1 MELALLFL
9 PLLASITSGF
19 FGKYLGDINSEIV
32 TSLFVSISALL
43 SIILFYQVIVNGY
56 ENNVVVANWINSGT
70 LDVNW
75 SIKVDALSSVMLVV
89 VTLVSALVH
98 IYSIGYMSHDPHKP
112 RFMAYLSL
120 FTFSMLTLVTSDNFL
135 QLFFGWEGVGLCSY
149 FLIGFWFK
157 KETANAAAIKAFVVN
172 RVGDFG
178 FALGI
183 FLIFYLFGTVNYE
196 EVFNQIPQI
205 IEKKLLF
212 LGMNVGAIDL
222 ICILLFI
229 GAMGKSAQIFLHTWL
244 PDAMEGPT
252 PVSALIHAAT
262 MVTAGVFLVVRC
274 SPIFEYSPLT
284 LNIITVVGMTT
295 AFFAATV
302 ALVQTDIKKIIAYST
317 CSQLGY
323 MFFAAG
329 VGAYNVAMFHLFTH
343 AFFKALLFLGSGSV
357 IHSFKDEQDINQMG
371 GVYKKLPY
379 TYAFMIIGTLAL
391 TGFPFLSGFYSKDA
405 IIEFAYLKGNTTGYY
420 AAGIGILTAV
430 LTSIYSWR
438 LIFKTF
444 HGDYNNKKININ
456 EMHESP
462 PVMLLPLFILSIG
475 AIFAGFLFKDL
486 FIGHSGGNSFW
497 VDSIK
502 FLNPLSTEHPPLWF
516 LLTTPVLVLISIPI
530 AYYLFV
536 KDKNIPLQISQ
547 SNKPLHNFLINKWYF
562 DELYDVLFV
571 KFSKK
576 LGIFFWKAV
585 DVKIIDKF
593 GPDGVSSL
601 IKNLSIKA
609 SKFQSGFI
617 YQYAFM
623 ILLGFSALLTFLIL
637 N

>member
-1 MELALLFL
+1 MELALIFL

-19 FGKYLGDINSEIV
+19 FGKYLGDRNSEIV

-56 ENNVVVANWINSGT
+56 ESNVVVATWINSGT

-183 FLIFYLFGTVNYE
+183 FLIFYLFGTVNYV

-205 IEKKLLF
+205 VEKKLLF

-379 TYAFMIIGTLAL
+379 TYIFMIIGTLAL

-420 AAGIGILTAV
+420 AAGVGILTAV

-462 PVMLLPLFILSIG
+462 LVMLLPLFILAIG
-475 AIFAGFLFKDL
+475 AIFVGFLFKDL
-486 FIGHSGGNSFW
+486 FIGNSGGNSFW
-497 VDSIK
+497 GDSIK

-516 LLTTPVLVLISIPI
+516 LLTTPALVLTSIPI

-536 KDKNIPLQISQ
+536 KDKDIPNQIAK

-562 DELYDVLFV
+562 DELYDVLFI

-576 LGIFFWKAV
+576 LGIFFWKMV

-601 IKNLSIKA
+601 INRLSLKA

-617 YQYAFM
+617 YQYAFT

>member
-1 MELALLFL
+1 MELALIFL

-19 FGKYLGDINSEIV
+19 FGKYLGDRNSEIV

-56 ENNVVVANWINSGT
+56 ENNVVVATWINSGT

-183 FLIFYLFGTVNYE
+183 FLIFYLFGTVNYV

-205 IEKKLLF
+205 VEKKLLF

-222 ICILLFI
+222 VCILLFI

-284 LNIITVVGMTT
+284 LNIITIVGMTT

-444 HGDYNNKKININ
+444 HGDYNNKKTNIN

-462 PVMLLPLFILSIG
+462 LVMLLPLFVLAIG

-486 FIGHSGGNSFW
+486 FIGHGGENHFW
-497 VDSIK
+497 GESIK
-502 FLNPLSTEHPPLWF
+502 FLNPLSTDHPPLWII
-516 LLTTPVLVLISIPI
+516 LITPILVLLSIPI

-536 KDKNIPLQISQ
+536 KNKNVTHQIAE

-562 DELYDVLFV
+562 DELYNVLFI

-576 LGIFFWKAV
+576 LGLFFWKAV

-601 IKNLSIKA
+601 IKSLSIKA

-637 N
+637 K

>member
-1 MELALLFL
+1 MELALIFL

-19 FGKYLGDINSEIV
+19 FGKYLGDRNSEIV

-56 ENNVVVANWINSGT
+56 ESNVVVATWINSGT

-183 FLIFYLFGTVNYE
+183 FLIFYLFGTVNYV

-205 IEKKLLF
+205 VEKKLLF

-262 MVTAGVFLVVRC
+262 MVTAGIFLVVRC

-357 IHSFKDEQDINQMG
+357 IHSFKDEQDITQMG

-379 TYAFMIIGTLAL
+379 TYLFMIIGTLAL

-420 AAGIGILTAV
+420 AAGVGILTAV

-456 EMHESP
+456 EMQESP
-462 PVMLLPLFILSIG
+462 LVMLLPLFILAIG

-486 FIGHSGGNSFW
+486 FIGNSSGNSFW
-497 VDSIK
+497 GDSIK
-502 FLNPLSTEHPPLWF
+502 FLNTLSTEHPPLWF
-516 LLTTPVLVLISIPI
+516 LLTTPALVLTSIPI

-536 KDKNIPLQISQ
+536 KDKDIPNRIAQ

-562 DELYDVLFV
+562 DELYDVLFI

-576 LGIFFWKAV
+576 LGIFFWKVV

-601 IKNLSIKA
+601 INRLSLKA